1 MADEKEIVEQQ
12 EEVDTQQENSAEQE
26 GKAGNKK
33 GAKASK
39 AGKPDS
45 YVIGCKLPCGLKIG
59 QGSGAVVLKG
69 ANDSMLINGFGITK
83 NVPADVWEEFEKNH
97 KSSPLFLNGII
108 FAVTDMKSVEDASL
122 ERSRQKTGFEQVNAK
137 DAGVEEDKEE

>member
-1 MADEKEIVEQQ
+1 MADEKVLTEQQ
-12 EEVDTQQENSAEQE
+12 VEAQVQQSEDKEQKNESA
-26 GKAGNKK
+26 GSKNKK
-33 GAKASK
+33 NTK
-39 AGKPDS
+39 AGKSDS

-59 QGSGAVVLKG
+59 HGPAAVTLKG
-69 ANDSMLINGFGITK
+69 ANDSMLINGFGITQ

-97 KSSPLFLNGII
+97 KSSPLFQNGII
-108 FAVTDMKSVEDASL
+108 FAVTDMESVEDASL

>member
-1 MADEKEIVEQQ
+1 MADEKETVEQQ
-12 EEVDTQQENSAEQE
+12 EVGNNEQENAQEQE
-26 GKAGNKK
+26 AKSGGKK
-33 GAKASK
+33 GGKNAK

-59 QGSGAVVLKG
+59 QGSGAVTLKG

-83 NVPADVWEEFEKNH
+83 DVPADVWEEFEKNH

-122 ERSRQKTGFEQVNAK
+122 ERTRQKTGFEQVSAK
-137 DAGVEEDKEE
+137 EAGVEDDKEE

>member
-12 EEVDTQQENSAEQE
+12 EEVDTQQEVAAETE
-26 GKAGNKK
+26 TKAGNKK
-33 GAKASK
+33 GAKPTK

-59 QGSGAVVLKG
+59 HGSTAVALKG
-69 ANDSMLINGFGITK
+69 ANDSMLINGFGITQ

-122 ERSRQKTGFEQVNAK
+122 ERARQKTGLEQVSAK
-137 DAGVEEDKEE
+137 DAGVEEEKEE